1 MSNIFQYNIGDT
13 VILELYVQSN
23 TGEGKEGE
31 QPTVSIKNLENN
43 YYLDFDNNNFSSGSG
58 SVGSS
63 KKPYLTDL
71 GEGFYQRT
79 WDSSLAVSGSMK
91 LTAIYEIDQGSYKG
105 KDVEYLFFSDFEAN
119 ISIIKQ
125 IECGR
130 WRIIN
135 NQMIFYKEDEI
146 TPLVTFDLKDG
157 DRKPSM
163 TNVFE
168 RTPSGSV

>member
-1 MSNIFQYNIGDT
+1 MSNNFQYSIGDT
-13 VILELYVQSN
+13 VVLELYVQSN
-23 TGEGKEGE
+23 LGEGKEGE
-31 QPTVSIKNLENN
+31 QPTVSIKNLEDN

-58 SVGSS
+58 LSGSS
-63 KKPYLTDL
+63 KKPYLNDL

-79 WDSSLAVSGSMK
+79 WDSSQAVTTPMK
-91 LTAIYEIDQGSYKG
+91 LAAVYEIASGSYKG
-105 KDVEYLFFSDFEAN
+105 KDIDYLSFSDFETK

-130 WRIIN
+130 WKIIN
-135 NQMIFYKEDEI
+135 NQMIFYAEDGI
-146 TPLVTFDLKDG
+146 TPLTTFNLKDNTG
-157 DRKPSM
+157 SPSM